1 MSEGLP
7 TGAAPAPAKALPP
20 LLKFVLEFG
29 PLALFFL
36 CYGRFGI
43 FVATGVMMA
52 AVVVTLAVS
61 YARLRRLPIMPVVTA
76 VIVVVFGSFT
86 LIFHDETLIKLKPTV
101 LYLLFSGALFFG
113 LIFNKPML
121 QIMFDGALNVTPR
134 GWRLL
139 TWRWAIFFLALALLN
154 EIIWRNVTT
163 EHWVAFK
170 TFGFLPITLIF
181 AIAQTPLIL
190 KHAADAGEGD
200 DPL

>member
-1 MSEGLP
+1 MTNLDGS
-7 TGAAPAPAKALPP
+7 AKPAPAKALPP
-20 LLKFVLEFG
+20 ALKFLLEFG

-43 FVATGVMMA
+43 FVATGVMMI
-52 AVVVTLAVS
+52 AVVVTLGIS
-61 YARLRRLPIMPVVTA
+61 YARLGRVPIMPMVTA
-76 VIVVVFGSFT
+76 AIVVVFGSFT

-101 LYLLFSGALFFG
+101 LYSLFAGALFFG
-113 LIFNKPML
+113 LAFNKPML

-139 TWRWAIFFLALALLN
+139 TWRWALFFVALAILN
-154 EIIWRNVTT
+154 EIVWRTQTT

-181 AIAQTPLIL
+181 AVAQTPLIL
-190 KHAADAGEGD
+190 RHAAEPGEGG
-200 DPL
+200 DPI